1 MNLKITKEI
10 TLTETEIKDIIIKHL
25 HLNYALNG
33 IFDVN
38 FILEK
43 KSYPSKSQY
52 PQDYHYYHV
61 LTGAKVRISENE

>member
-10 TLTETEIKDIIIKHL
+10 TLTETDIKDIIIKHL

-33 IFDVN
+33 IFDVD

-43 KSYPSKSQY
+43 KSYP
-52 PQDYHYYHV
+52 PQDCHYI
-61 LTGAKVRISENE
+61 TQFSGAKVRVSENE